1 MMIQILLV
9 DGPKFFRDLVLG
21 HISLALITV
30 LIILYFNVADL
41 NYVYWYGK
49 LSYLATFGGEC
60 C

>member
-9 DGPKFFRDLVLG
+9 DGPKLFRDLVLG

-49 LSYLATFGGEC
+49 
-60 C
+60 